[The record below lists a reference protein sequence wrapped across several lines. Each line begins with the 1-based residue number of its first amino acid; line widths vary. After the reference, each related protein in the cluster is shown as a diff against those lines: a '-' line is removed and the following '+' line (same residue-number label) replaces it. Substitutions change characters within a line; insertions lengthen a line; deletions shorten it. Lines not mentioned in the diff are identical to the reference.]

1 MRNWSPVLF
10 TGDPIMSF
18 LHEFREFAVKGNAVD
33 MAVGIVLGAAFN
45 GVVNSIVNDILM
57 PPIGLIV
64 GGVEFKHLE
73 IVLRSARAA
82 ADGTALPAVSIRYG
96 ALVNT
101 VIEFLIVALT
111 VFIVVKV
118 MNRIIRAR
126 EASPE

>member
-1 MRNWSPVLF
+1 
-10 TGDPIMSF
+10 MSF
-18 LHEFREFAVKGNAVD
+18 LREFKEFAVKGNAVD

-57 PPIGLIV
+57 PPIGLVI

-73 IVLRSARAA
+73 ILLRHARTAVN
-82 ADGTALPAVSIRYG
+82 GTELPAVSIRYG

-126 EASPE
+126 EASLA

>member
-1 MRNWSPVLF
+1 
-10 TGDPIMSF
+10 MSF
-18 LHEFREFAVKGNAVD
+18 LHEFKEFAVKGNAVD

-45 GVVNSIVNDILM
+45 SVVNSIVNDILM

-73 IVLRSARAA
+73 IVLRHARTA

-96 ALVNT
+96 AVVNT

-118 MNRIIRAR
+118 MNRIIRER
-126 EASPE
+126 EASPV